1 MLRQPQ
7 VVFSPLGES
16 VLPTCFCRCLKGFSF
31 STLRSE
37 TFPRNF
43 SGEKFA
49 ALQWGKGFDTEIYAK
64 IESYSGVRE
73 IQTINLKLLELAEA
87 MRCS

>member
-1 MLRQPQ
+1 MSCPPA
-7 VVFSPLGES
+7 FAG
-16 VLPTCFCRCLKGFSF
+16 LKGFSF

-43 SGEKFA
+43 SREKFA
-49 ALQWGKGFDTEIYAK
+49 ALQWGKGFDIEIYAK
-64 IESYSGVRE
+64 VNSYSGVRE
-73 IQTINLKLLELAEA
+73 IQIINFKLPELAEA